1 MGVAGRAVP
10 LQERIFKGKLDLLLC
25 ELKFG
30 CSL

>member
-1 MGVAGRAVP
+1 MGVADSAVS
-10 LQERIFKGKLDLLLC
+10 LWERGFEGKLDLQLC